1 MENDRQQDDA
11 LRSVNDLLGERFFVP
26 KYQRGY
32 RWRKE
37 QVLDLLQDID
47 AFTPGNDG
55 RGWYCLQPLVVHRGT
70 EAEGWRL
77 VDGQQ
82 RLTTIKLILTW
93 LDRHYVEELCKQL
106 SSSTQETQ
114 GIDQLI
120 LAWLDR
126 RDVEGLRRIFS
137 LTYETRGSDKDWL
150 AVLDDEEAA
159 RRNIDY
165 WHIRQAWQCICEWFG
180 ERGEEFDTYAF
191 SSKLLH
197 HCRFIWY
204 DTGQGGTD
212 NDNEEDVFIRLND
225 GKIPLTSAEL
235 VKALF
240 LNSSNFAG
248 SGDSEAIRLR
258 QLEISSQWDMME
270 ETLADDAF
278 WAFINGRDNKMRPR
292 IGYILDIMAGK
303 TDGKGD
309 DDYFTYR
316 HFQRRFDD
324 NERSGDD
331 KRAFVNQLW
340 REVHDTF
347 LALREWYGDKRYYHL
362 AGYLLNTGCVRVG
375 DLLDAYM
382 NCEKDRFAAILDTD
396 VRKSIDWDGDEEITY
411 GDPRLRRILL
421 LHNVVTMMQQDNETA
436 RFPFGDFIAGG
447 NHDIEHIHPQ
457 NPKEP
462 DTPAKRQAWLDV
474 QRPYVDGGLKARIDS
489 FDAWEDGEAFGKL
502 YGDIRAY
509 FAKDLEEDETDSLS
523 NLCLLQARLNRSY
536 HNSFFPDKRAKIL
549 LADQE
554 GTFIP
559 PCTKRVFYKYYT
571 TDPQGMTF
579 WDRSD
584 REAYLANIKETL
596 KPYLKKKNH
605 EIQ

>member
-1 MENDRQQDDA
+1 MENDRQRDDA

-258 QLEISSQWDMME
+258 QLEISTQWDMME
-270 ETLADDAF
+270 EALADDAF
-278 WAFINGRDNKMRPR
+278 WAFINGRENRQRPR
-292 IGYILDIMAGK
+292 IGYILDLFAGK
-303 TDGKGD
+303 LYEKVD
-309 DDYFTYR
+309 DDYFTFR
-316 HFQRRFDD
+316 EFQGYLDSSD
-324 NERSGDD
+324 EESG
-331 KRAFVNQLW
+331 KRWDEANQTW
-340 REVHDTF
+340 DEVRDTF
-347 LALREWYGDKRYYHL
+347 LALREWFGDKRFYHL
-362 AGYLLNTGCVRVG
+362 AGYLLNTGEKNAGELIDEYRS
-375 DLLDAYM
+375 M
-382 NCEKDRFAAILDTD
+382 EKDVFTAYLETEI
-396 VRKSIDWDGDEEITY
+396 RKSIDWDGDEEITY

>member
-1 MENDRQQDDA
+1 MENDRQRDDA
-11 LRSVNDLLGERFFVP
+11 LRSVSELLGERFFVP

-32 RWRKE
+32 RWREE
-37 QVLDLLQDID
+37 QVRDLLQDID
-47 AFTPGNDG
+47 AFTPGGDG
-55 RGWYCLQPLVVHRGT
+55 RGWYCLQPLVVKRGT

-93 LDRHYVEELCKQL
+93 LNRQYVEE
-106 SSSTQETQ
+106 
-114 GIDQLI
+114 
-120 LAWLDR
+120 R
-126 RDVEGLRRIFS
+126 RKRIFT
-137 LTYETRGSDKDWL
+137 LTYETRGSDKKWL
-150 AVLDDEEAA
+150 AVLDDEREAG
-159 RRNIDY
+159 RNIDY
-165 WHIRQAWQCICEWFG
+165 WHIRQAWQCICKWFE
-180 ERGEEFDTYAF
+180 ERGEEFDYYAF

-204 DTGQGGTD
+204 DIDQGGTRGED
-212 NDNEEDVFIRLND
+212 EEDVFIRLNV

-258 QLEISSQWDMME
+258 QLEISTQWDMME
-270 ETLADDAF
+270 EALADDAF
-278 WAFINGRDNKMRPR
+278 WAFINGRENKKRPR
-292 IGYILDIMAGK
+292 IGYVLDILANK
-303 TDGKGD
+303 RGD
-309 DDYFTYR
+309 KADDAYFTYR
-316 HFQRRFDD
+316 YFQGLFDD
-324 NERSGDD
+324 NGRDGYD
-331 KRAFVNQLW
+331 KLAFVNRQW
-340 REVHDTF
+340 EQVHGTF

-396 VRKSIDWDGDEEITY
+396 VSKSIDWDGDEDIRY
-411 GDPRLRRILL
+411 GDRRLRRILL
-421 LHNVVTMMQQDNETA
+421 LHNVVTMMRQDNETA
-436 RFPFGDFIAGG
+436 RFPFGDFIAVG

-462 DTPAKRQAWLDV
+462 DTPAKRREWLLV
-474 QRPYVDGGLKARIDS
+474 QKPYVNDGLKARIDS
-489 FDAWEDGEAFGKL
+489 FDAWEDGKAFGKL
-502 YGDIRAY
+502 CGDIRAY
-509 FAKDLEEDETDSLS
+509 FANDLEEDETDGLS

-559 PCTKRVFYKYYT
+559 ACTKRVFYKYYT
-571 TDPQGMTF
+571 TELQGMTS
-579 WDRSD
+579 WDRGD

>member
-106 SSSTQETQ
+106 SSSTQKTQ

-126 RDVEGLRRIFS
+126 RDVEGRQRIFS

-150 AVLDDEEAA
+150 AVLDDEQAA

-180 ERGEEFDTYAF
+180 ERGEAFDTYAF

-197 HCRFIWY
+197 RCRFIWY

-270 ETLADDAF
+270 EALADDAF

-347 LALREWYGDKRYYHL
+347 LALREWYGYKRYYHL

-382 NCEKDRFAAILDTD
+382 NCEKDRFAAILDAD
-396 VRKSIDWDGDEEITY
+396 VSKSIDWDGDEEIRY

-489 FDAWEDGEAFGKL
+489 FDAWEDGEAYDKAAAELAGKFKENFEKR
-502 YGDIRAY
+502 YPGV
-509 FAKDLEEDETDSLS
+509 DLNSRFEAAPGLKRTD
-523 NLCLLQARLNRSY
+523 
-536 HNSFFPDKRAKIL
+536 L
-549 LADQE
+549 LAS
-554 GTFIP
+554 FIEKFRKLTSNP
-559 PCTKRVFYKYYT
+559 LTSPN
-571 TDPQGMTF
+571 P
-579 WDRSD
+579 
-584 REAYLANIKETL
+584 
-596 KPYLKKKNH
+596 
-605 EIQ
+605 

>member
-180 ERGEEFDTYAF
+180 ERGEAFDTYAF

-197 HCRFIWY
+197 RCRFIWY

-278 WAFINGRDNKMRPR
+278 WAFINGRENRQRPR
-292 IGYILDIMAGK
+292 IGYILDLFAGK
-303 TDGKGD
+303 LYEKVD
-309 DDYFTYR
+309 DDYFTFR
-316 HFQRRFDD
+316 EFQGYLDSSD
-324 NERSGDD
+324 EESG
-331 KRAFVNQLW
+331 KRWDEANQTW
-340 REVHDTF
+340 DEVRDTF
-347 LALREWYGDKRYYHL
+347 LALREWFGYKRFYHL
-362 AGYLLNTGCVRVG
+362 AGYLLNTGEKNAGELIDEYRS
-375 DLLDAYM
+375 M
-382 NCEKDRFAAILDTD
+382 EKDVFTAYLETEI
-396 VRKSIDWDGDEEITY
+396 RKSIDWDGDEEITY

-436 RFPFGDFIAGG
+436 RFPFGDFIAAGG
-447 NHDIEHIHPQ
+447 HDIEHIHPQ

>member
-11 LRSVNDLLGERFFVP
+11 LRSVSELLGERFFVP

-106 SSSTQETQ
+106 SSSTKETQ

-120 LAWLDR
+120 LTWLGR
-126 RDVEGLRRIFS
+126 RDVEGRQRIFS

-150 AVLDDEEAA
+150 AVLDDEQAA

-180 ERGEEFDTYAF
+180 ERGEAFDTYAF

-197 HCRFIWY
+197 RCRFIWY

-270 ETLADDAF
+270 EALADDAF

-362 AGYLLNTGCVRVG
+362 TGYLLNAGCRSVG
-375 DLLDAYM
+375 ELLDAYM
-382 NCEKDRFAAILDTD
+382 NNEKDSFAAILDTD
-396 VRKSIDWDGDEEITY
+396 VSKSIGWDGDEDIRY

-474 QRPYVDGGLKARIDS
+474 QRPYVDDGLKARIDS